1 MLVRVPISNQFLT
14 VRGLINMSITKKDVE
29 YIANLARLKYKDEEL
44 ENFTHQLNE
53 ILNYIEKLNELDT
66 ENVEPLSH
74 PVENINVFRED
85 VIKPSIEREQALKN
99 APDKTEEFFKVPKVI
114 TQ

>member
-1 MLVRVPISNQFLT
+1 MNDHISKQFLT
-14 VRGLINMSITKKDVE
+14 VRGLTKMSITKKDVE

-74 PVENINVFRED
+74 PVENFNVFRED
-85 VIKPSIEREQALKN
+85 DIKPSIDREQALKN

-114 TQ
+114 NQ